1 MKNVI
6 FDFGNVLIRWRPYAA
21 LNGYFSTEAE
31 MLTCFEQI
39 DFFGWN
45 AEQDRGRSWEDG
57 LAIAA
62 RDYPEHAHIF
72 HAYSNGLDAAH
83 GERVPGMSDLVEA
96 LHRRGV
102 GLFGLTNA
110 AEASFQAVKRT
121 APEIGYMRDV
131 VVSSREG
138 LIKPSPEI
146 FEMCLSRNGIQ
157 ASDALFVDDS
167 AGNCRG
173 AEAMGIRAHLFTDAA
188 TLQADLRAL
197 GLL

>member
-21 LNGYFSTEAE
+21 LHMHFSSEAE
-31 MLTCFEQI
+31 MLACFDQI

-45 AEQDRGRSWEDG
+45 AEQDRGRSWEEG
-57 LAIAA
+57 LAAA
-62 RDYPEHAHIF
+62 ERDHPDHAHIF
-72 HAYSNGLDAAH
+72 HTYANGLDAAH
-83 GERVPGMSDLVEA
+83 GERVPGMSDLIEA

-110 AEASFQAVKRT
+110 AEASFEAVKKT

-131 VVSSREG
+131 VVSSREA

-146 FEMCLSRNGIQ
+146 FELCLSRNGIR
-157 ASDALFVDDS
+157 AAETLFVDDS
-167 AGNCRG
+167 AANCRG
-173 AEAMGIRAHLFTDAA
+173 AEAMGIQAHLFTDAA
-188 TLQADLRAL
+188 TLEADLRAH